1 MRDLLRPSV
10 AQQFFQHLCYNLVML
25 ELQSIVME
33 KGGGIAKIILNRP
46 EAMNALDDKVIN
58 ELWAATEDVR
68 VDKAIRVAIIGGKGR
83 AFCAGIDLKHA
94 VKLTTA
100 STLDTGAFLRRM
112 QETFRLERLEIPV
125 IASVNGYALGEGCDL
140 ALACDFRIA
149 SEDARFGMTYTQL
162 GLAPAVGGAS
172 RLIQLVGASKAKEL
186 IFFGDMVDAAEALRI
201 GMVDRVV
208 PPGELDATVL
218 VLAERLARRAP
229 LAMALAKRS
238 MNVALE
244 ESLKKTM
251 DFDMRAQS
259 TCFQSQDALE
269 GITARTQRR
278 EPRFQGK

>member
-1 MRDLLRPSV
+1 
-10 AQQFFQHLCYNLVML
+10 ML
-25 ELQSIVME
+25 ELQSIVVE
-33 KGGGIAKIILNRP
+33 KRGGIARIILNRP
-46 EAMNALDDKVIN
+46 EAMKALDDKVVN
-58 ELWAATEDVR
+58 DLWVATEDVR
-68 VDKAIRVAIIGGKGR
+68 VDKAIRVAIIAGTGR

-94 VKLTTA
+94 AKLTTA

-140 ALACDFRIA
+140 ALACDFRVA

-172 RLIQLVGASKAKEL
+172 RLVQLIGAAKAKEL
-186 IFFGDMVDAAEALRI
+186 IFFGDMLDAAEALRI

-208 PPGELDATVL
+208 PAGNLDTTVL
-218 VLAERLARRAP
+218 ALAGRLTKGAP
-229 LAMALAKRS
+229 LAMALAKKS
-238 MNVALE
+238 LNVAME

-259 TCFQSQDALE
+259 SCFQSQDALE
-269 GITARTQRR
+269 GITARSQRR
-278 EPRFQGK
+278 EPHFQGK

>member
-1 MRDLLRPSV
+1 
-10 AQQFFQHLCYNLVML
+10 ML
-25 ELQSIVME
+25 ELQSIVVE
-33 KGGGIAKIILNRP
+33 KSGGIARITLNRP

-58 ELWAATEDVR
+58 ELWLATEDIR
-68 VDKAIRVAIIGGKGR
+68 VDKNIRVAIIAGTGR

-94 VKLTTA
+94 AKLTTA

-149 SEDARFGMTYTQL
+149 SEDARFGMTYTQV

-172 RLIQLVGASKAKEL
+172 RLIQLVGISKAKEL
-186 IFFGDMVDAAEALRI
+186 IFLGDMIDAAEARRI
-201 GMVDRVV
+201 GLVGKVV
-208 PPGELDATVL
+208 PAGDLDNAVL
-218 VLAERLARRAP
+218 SLAAKLAKGAP
-229 LAMALAKRS
+229 LAMALAKKS
-238 MNVALE
+238 LSVASE
-244 ESLKKTM
+244 ESLKRTM

-269 GITARTQRR
+269 GITARSQRR
-278 EPRFQGK
+278 EPHFQGK

>member
-1 MRDLLRPSV
+1 
-10 AQQFFQHLCYNLVML
+10 ML
-25 ELQSIVME
+25 ELQNILME
-33 KGGGIAKIILNRP
+33 KSGGIARITLNRP
-46 EAMNALDDKVIN
+46 EAMNALDDKVVN
-58 ELWAATEDVR
+58 ELWVATEDVR
-68 VDKAIRVAIIGGKGR
+68 VDKTIRVAIITGRGR

-94 VKLTTA
+94 TKLTTA

-125 IASVNGYALGEGCDL
+125 VASVNGYALGEGCDL

-186 IFFGDMVDAAEALRI
+186 IFFGDMIDVAEALRI

-208 PPGELDATVL
+208 PAADLEVTVL
-218 VLAERLARRAP
+218 DLARRLAKGAP
-229 LAMALAKRS
+229 LAMAAAKKS
-238 MNVALE
+238 LNVALE
-244 ESLKKTM
+244 ESLRRTM

-269 GITARTQRR
+269 GITARSQRR
-278 EPRFQGK
+278 EPHFQGK